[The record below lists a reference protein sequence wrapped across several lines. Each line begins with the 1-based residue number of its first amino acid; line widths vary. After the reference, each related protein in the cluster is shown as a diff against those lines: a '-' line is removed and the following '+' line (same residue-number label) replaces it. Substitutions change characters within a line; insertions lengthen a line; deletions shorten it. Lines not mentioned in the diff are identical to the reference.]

1 MAFVIL
7 RLHKNRLLKL
17 KDMDAIIEFLQVKLH
32 KDFGYDDD
40 YVIRA
45 LEHTMQ
51 ELKRLKL
58 DLPPP
63 PQPNEFPQRQL
74 GEFIEP
80 DFEKKI
86 GHRKSVFTE
95 NEREVLTN
103 VILR

>member
-1 MAFVIL
+1 
-7 RLHKNRLLKL
+7 
-17 KDMDAIIEFLQVKLH
+17 MDAIIEFLQVKLH